1 MFQPYTL
8 QHEQILKRLDHG
20 SCDSSFIKDVVCVDK
35 SGEDT
40 LYYMFLASGGYF
52 T

>member
-35 SGEDT
+35 SGE
-40 LYYMFLASGGYF
+40 L
-52 T
+52 